1 MPLIDYIFIIIII
14 VSPSIALQK
23 LVLLATDTKKNAKE
37 HIRIS
42 FLLINTI
49 TNTVSNSDKDGFEQI

>member
-37 HIRIS
+37 YIMI
-42 FLLINTI
+42 
-49 TNTVSNSDKDGFEQI
+49 